1 MNLKEY
7 IITLYSY
14 EDLEKFYNDMET
26 PGGNLYIPERS
37 VDVSNRRIVS
47 RNTHYMLTEEEAE
60 IIKNDPRV
68 KNVELNYNDQNLF
81 FKPLYSQ
88 DSNFWNKSS
97 FVNENFKNWGLLR
110 CVEGN
115 QRTNWGQDGVNNQS
129 GEINLTS
136 SGKNVDIVI
145 IDGCIDP
152 NHPEFAVNNNGSGGS
167 RVIQFN
173 WFSLRPFVVGQSAGN
188 YIYQPYVDPSYPDFN
203 LDGKSDR
210 TDDND
215 HGCHVAGIAAGNTNG
230 WARNA
235 NIYNLNPYGSA
246 PTTIPSSTF
255 LDYIRYWHNN
265 KPVNPVTGLRN
276 PTIVNNSY
284 GVVKRFSISQITEV
298 RFNGNLYSAPFSAE
312 QLYNF
317 GIPND
322 NGIVEVPIL
331 IQGAF
336 DEDIQDTINDGIIM
350 IASAGNSFSKI
361 ENVSTN
367 PLSAYNNN
375 FLTTTGEII
384 YYSRGTSPGS
394 NDNVICVGDVG
405 VLVNEYK
412 SEYSNCGPRVD
423 VYAPGGYITSSVNS
437 DLGVTSDDSRDTNYK
452 LTKKSGTSMASP
464 QVTGIIACFAEQNP
478 RINQEVVK
486 NYVLKYSKYNQLGDT
501 NGGYDDVTSLQGSV
515 NRYIFYYKER
525 NNEGFVSPKLN
536 SGIRKAQGVAY
547 PRYRILRYG

>member
-188 YIYQPYVDPSYPDFN
+188 YSYQPYVDPSYPDFN